1 MMVPVFSRAAWRCAW
16 HMVQNDLVYGWG
28 IDFKLGYCALG
39 DRSRNIGVV
48 DSQFA
53 LHRGIPTLGGGGG
66 AGPVSASA
74 STAATDRS
82 AVRQRSSTEL
92 QVFNRRWKEAV
103 AEDGCWTDDGDQWLT
118 DGSINASP
126 SPVLPRLI
134 HHTFAGRRRRSPPAT
149 RLGHVS
155 HGSLNGTGAGEDRDE
170 GGGDLRLAPQGAG
183 QHRPHALIRAA
194 AEICEESIPG
204 LQVDH
209 VDIYELR
216 LLNTDLEV
224 DGGFPPAVEACQA
237 RHGDLPGCP
246 GEGGAGARNFPRR
259 VSIAPSPGVFAGEGE
274 SESPFA
280 SPEPADHH
288 GLRWKTTPLYAESRP

>member
-1 MMVPVFSRAAWRCAW
+1 VITTLCCSCVQFPDAKFTVILFHYDGVVDGYWRDLEWSDRAIHVAARDQTKWWFAKRFLHPALVAEYEYIFLWDEDIGVDSFDPLEYLRIVRREGLEISQPALDRRSQIHHRLTARARQGGDVHRRFYKTKGRGRCDGGSTGPPCAGWVEMMVPVFSRAAWRCAW

-48 DSQFA
+48 DSQFV

-134 HHTFAGRRRRSPPAT
+134 HHTFAG
-149 RLGHVS
+149 
-155 HGSLNGTGAGEDRDE
+155 
-170 GGGDLRLAPQGAG
+170 
-183 QHRPHALIRAA
+183 
-194 AEICEESIPG
+194 
-204 LQVDH
+204 
-209 VDIYELR
+209 
-216 LLNTDLEV
+216 
-224 DGGFPPAVEACQA
+224 
-237 RHGDLPGCP
+237 
-246 GEGGAGARNFPRR
+246 
-259 VSIAPSPGVFAGEGE
+259 
-274 SESPFA
+274 
-280 SPEPADHH
+280 
-288 GLRWKTTPLYAESRP
+288 